1 MLQREEVKKWV
12 IEALQEVVT
21 VPLTWELSTSLDAL
35 SEDTLLAEL
44 GLDSLDLVQ
53 LYMAIETQSG
63 GKVDLNPDSDSA
75 SFDLNDSLKTVID
88 TTMRCAVSET

>member
-21 VPLTWELSTSLDAL
+21 VPLTWELGTSLDAL

-53 LYMAIETQSG
+53 LYMAIETESG
-63 GKVDLNPDSDSA
+63 SKVNFDPDSEIT
-75 SFDLNDSLKTVID
+75 SFDLSDSLETVID
-88 TTMRCAVSET
+88 TTMRCAVTQT

>member
-21 VPLTWELSTSLDAL
+21 VPLTWELGTSLDAL
-35 SEDTLLAEL
+35 SEDTLLADL

-53 LYMAIETQSG
+53 LYMAIETESG
-63 GKVDLNPDSDSA
+63 SKVNFDPDSEIA
-75 SFDLNDSLKTVID
+75 LFDLSDSLETVID
-88 TTMRCAVSET
+88 TTMRCAVTQT